1 MQLLLALS
9 FSVAVLSASAAG
21 MPCAQGTSAPACAVS
36 SSEPAHAPL
45 RFRQEPA
52 AGPAALLG
60 PYEILGGL
68 ALIGAAACWWRQR
81 YAKGGL
87 AGRGDEGI
95 RLLAKRRLS
104 AKSSLY
110 VIEHGG
116 REIMLAESERG
127 ITVIRDD
134 SKS

>member
-1 MQLLLALS
+1 MQPLLALALGL
-9 FSVAVLSASAAG
+9 AVLSAAAVG
-21 MPCAQGTSAPACAVS
+21 ATCAQGASAPACGAAA
-36 SSEPAHAPL
+36 SEPVHAPL
-45 RFRQEPA
+45 RFRKEPA
-52 AGPAALLG
+52 VGAAALLG

-68 ALIGAAACWWRQR
+68 ALVGAAACWWRQR
-81 YAKGGL
+81 YMKGQRA
-87 AGRGDEGI
+87 AGAEEL

-116 REIMLAESERG
+116 REMMLAESERG

-134 SKS
+134 SKP

>member
-1 MQLLLALS
+1 MQFLLALL
-9 FSVAVLSASAAG
+9 FSAAVLSASAAG

-45 RFRQEPA
+45 RFRKEPA

-68 ALIGAAACWWRQR
+68 ALIGAAACWWQQR
-81 YAKGGL
+81 YMKGPRA
-87 AGRGDEGI
+87 AGAEEI

-134 SKS
+134 SNS

>member
-1 MQLLLALS
+1 MQLLYALVLGLS
-9 FSVAVLSASAAG
+9 VLSGDVASA
-21 MPCAQGTSAPACAVS
+21 PCPQGSSAPVCGASV
-36 SSEPAHAPL
+36 SEPIHAPL
-45 RFRQEPA
+45 RFRKEPA
-52 AGPAALLG
+52 VGTAALLG

-68 ALIGAAACWWRQR
+68 TLIGAAAYWWRQR
-81 YAKGGL
+81 YTKGL
-87 AGRGDEGI
+87 RVAGGEGI
-95 RLLAKRRLS
+95 HLLAKRRLS